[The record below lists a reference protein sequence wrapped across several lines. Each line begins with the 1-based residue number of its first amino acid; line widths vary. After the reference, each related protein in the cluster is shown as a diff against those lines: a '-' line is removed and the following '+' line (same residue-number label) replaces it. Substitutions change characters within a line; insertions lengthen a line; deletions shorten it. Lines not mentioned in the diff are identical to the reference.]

1 MVDFLMTMWRRII
14 HYENRKMSLMK
25 YVRILIL
32 KRGEWNVVT
41 FDEYEML
48 ICVWNKNG
56 VKNLREKY
64 MFLVMRLICKCFA
77 VKKKIE
83 WITKS
88 NKVLKARVWNEN
100 GVKDL
105 REENMFL
112 VRKKNI
118 QIFLRWRKRKTN
130 DLQKIK
136 EKSNKVLKA
145 RY

>member
-56 VKNLREKY
+56 VKKFERKIYVSGNEINMQ
-64 MFLVMRLICKCFA
+64 MFCG
-77 VKKKIE
+77 E
-83 WITKS
+83 
-88 NKVLKARVWNEN
+88 
-100 GVKDL
+100 
-105 REENMFL
+105 EENRMNY
-112 VRKKNI
+112 KK
-118 QIFLRWRKRKTN
+118 
-130 DLQKIK
+130 
-136 EKSNKVLKA
+136 
-145 RY
+145 